1 MQYTTNYDILSL
13 AVKRNLWLN
22 YSIFVQTKLIILIQ
36 PPIAIESLWTLSNEQ
51 FLPTCK
57 KVFQWQVQHNP
68 VYQKWVQ
75 LMKHQEQLTNE
86 VNQIPFLPISFFKTH
101 DVFVGDQPTT
111 LFESSGTT
119 QDVVSKHW
127 VSDTAIYEASF
138 LKCFHLFY
146 GAPTDYC
153 VIGLLPS
160 YLERS
165 HSSLVYMVNELIKQS
180 NHSESG
186 FYLDDFA
193 SLDKVLKK
201 LESQKQKV
209 WLIGV
214 SFALIDFSVAF
225 PQQLNNT
232 IVIETGGMKGRKQE
246 LTKTELH
253 TLLATQ
259 LGTPKIHSEY
269 GMTELL
275 SQAYSKGD
283 GIFICPP
290 WMKVLVSDEDDP
302 TLLNSVG
309 RGVLHIIDLANIYS
323 CSFIAT
329 QDLGEINAD
338 GSFQVLGRVDA
349 SDRRGCS
356 LLVV

>member
-1 MQYTTNYDILSL
+1 M
-13 AVKRNLWLN
+13 
-22 YSIFVQTKLIILIQ
+22 TKLVILIQ
-36 PPIAIESLWTLSNEQ
+36 PPIAIESLWSLTNEQ
-51 FLPTCK
+51 FLPVCK
-57 KVFQWQVQHNP
+57 KLFQWQVQHNP
-68 VYQKWVQ
+68 VYKEWVT
-75 LMKHQEQLTNE
+75 LMVKDEKMPEEMNK
-86 VNQIPFLPISFFKTH
+86 IPFLPISFFKTH
-101 DVFVGDQPTT
+101 DVFVGEQPNT

-127 VSDTAIYEASF
+127 VSNTAIYEQSF
-138 LKCFHLFY
+138 LQCFELFY

-160 YLERS
+160 YLERK

-180 NHSESG
+180 NHPDSG

-193 SLDKVLKK
+193 SLDKLLKK
-201 LESQKQKV
+201 LELQKQKV
-209 WLIGV
+209 WLMGV
-214 SFALIDFSVAF
+214 SFALIDFSAAF

-246 LTKTELH
+246 LTKMELH
-253 TLLATQ
+253 TLLAKQ
-259 LGTPKIHSEY
+259 LGVQKINSEY

-283 GIFICPP
+283 GIFTCPP

-302 TLLNSVG
+302 SLLKSVG
-309 RGVLHIIDLANIYS
+309 RGVLHIVDLANIYS

-329 QDLGEINAD
+329 QDLGEINED

-356 LLVV
+356 LMVV

>member
-1 MQYTTNYDILSL
+1 
-13 AVKRNLWLN
+13 LWLY
-22 YSIFVQTKLIILIQ
+22 YSIFAKTKLVILIQ
-36 PPIAIESLWTLSNEQ
+36 PPIAIESLWSLTNEQ
-51 FLPTCK
+51 FLPVCK
-57 KVFQWQVQHNP
+57 KLFQWQLQHNP
-68 VYQKWVQ
+68 VYKEWVT
-75 LMKHQEQLTNE
+75 LMVKDEEMPEEMNK
-86 VNQIPFLPISFFKTH
+86 IPFLPISFFKTH
-101 DVFVGDQPTT
+101 DVFVGDQPNT

-127 VSDTAIYEASF
+127 VSNTAIYEQSF
-138 LKCFHLFY
+138 LQCFQLFY

-160 YLERS
+160 YLERK

-180 NHSESG
+180 NHPDSG

-193 SLDKVLKK
+193 SLDKLLKK
-201 LESQKQKV
+201 LELQNQKV
-209 WLIGV
+209 WLMGV
-214 SFALIDFSVAF
+214 SFALIDFSAAF

-246 LTKTELH
+246 LTKTELYH
-253 TLLATQ
+253 LLAAQ
-259 LGTPKIHSEY
+259 LGVQKINSEY

-275 SQAYSKGD
+275 SQAYSHGD
-283 GIFICPP
+283 GIFTCPP

-302 TLLNSVG
+302 SLLKSVG

-329 QDLGEINAD
+329 QDLGEINED

-356 LLVV
+356 LMVV

>member
-1 MQYTTNYDILSL
+1 M
-13 AVKRNLWLN
+13 
-22 YSIFVQTKLIILIQ
+22 IQ
-36 PPIAIESLWTLSNEQ
+36 PPFAIESLWTLSNEQ

-57 KVFQWQVQHNP
+57 KLFQWQVQHNP
-68 VYQKWVQ
+68 VYKQWVN
-75 LMKHQEQLTNE
+75 LMAKDEKIPKE
-86 VNQIPFLPISFFKTH
+86 MNQIPFLPISFFKTH
-101 DVFVGDQPTT
+101 DVFIGDQPST

-119 QDVVSKHW
+119 MDVVSKHW
-127 VSDTAIYEASF
+127 VSNTAIYEASF
-138 LKCFHLFY
+138 LKCFQLFY

-160 YLERS
+160 YLERN
-165 HSSLVYMVNELIKQS
+165 HSSLVYMVDDLIKKS
-180 NHSESG
+180 NHPDSG

-201 LESQKQKV
+201 LAFQKQKV

-214 SFALIDFSVAF
+214 SFALIDFSAAF

-232 IVIETGGMKGRKQE
+232 IIIETGGMKGRKQE
-246 LTKTELH
+246 LTKMELH
-253 TLLATQ
+253 HLLGTQ
-259 LGTPKIHSEY
+259 LGVQKIHAEY

-275 SQAYSKGD
+275 SQAYSHGD
-283 GIFICPP
+283 GLFTCPP

-302 TLLNSVG
+302 SLLKSIG

-329 QDLGEINAD
+329 QDLGEINED

-356 LLVV
+356 LMVV